1 MFSIGACSLGEGAPV
16 PTRDVFSE
24 DELAQ
29 LRGFP
34 ESARAG
40 LIRYFTGAPADEA
53 FARKF
58 RGRGNVHL
66 AVGYLPHIAEP
77 VTVLGD
83 TLSGR
88 RGHLTAV

>member
-1 MFSIGACSLGEGAPV
+1 MRPL
-16 PTRDVFSE
+16 
-24 DELAQ
+24 
-29 LRGFP
+29 
-34 ESARAG
+34 
-40 LIRYFTGAPADEA
+40 
-53 FARKF
+53 
-58 RGRGNVHL
+58 L